1 MATLIIQPGA
11 SLHGE
16 TSIPGDKSISHRA
29 LMLGGIAQG
38 TSQIKG
44 WLPAGDTTATLNCMR
59 ALGVDIKQHSETS
72 LTITGGVLRQPSAPL
87 DMVNAGTGIRLL
99 AGILVGQPFESVL
112 DGSEQ
117 LRRRPMKRIT
127 DPLRQMGAD
136 ISDDDGRAPLTI
148 RPAQL
153 HGITFE
159 QQVAS
164 AQVKSCVL
172 LAGLFAD
179 GPTVVIESG
188 PGRDHT
194 ERMLRA
200 MGADISVNGGTI
212 TLQAGA
218 HLKACDFTVP
228 GDFSSAAFLLAA
240 GIIVPESN
248 ITLTG
253 VNTNETRTGLLDVLS
268 AMGASVILDREREE
282 GGEPVADLIVQAQP
296 ISGTEV
302 GGEDVV
308 RMIDE
313 FPVLMV
319 TATQASGSTR
329 VRDAAELRVK
339 ETDRIAIMA
348 GELRKMGGQIEEHVD
363 GFALDGGQSLHGA
376 TVDSH
381 DDHRIGM
388 SLAIAALVAEGE
400 TRIEDAGCI
409 HDSFPGFEDVL
420 KKLGANLLWQN

>member
-1 MATLIIQPGA
+1 
-11 SLHGE
+11 
-16 TSIPGDKSISHRA
+16 
-29 LMLGGIAQG
+29 
-38 TSQIKG
+38 
-44 WLPAGDTTATLNCMR
+44 
-59 ALGVDIKQHSETS
+59 
-72 LTITGGVLRQPSAPL
+72 
-87 DMVNAGTGIRLL
+87 
-99 AGILVGQPFESVL
+99 
-112 DGSEQ
+112 
-117 LRRRPMKRIT
+117 
-127 DPLRQMGAD
+127 MGAD
-136 ISDDDGRAPLTI
+136 IRDDDGGAPLTI

-253 VNTNETRTGLLDVLS
+253 VNTNQTRTGLLDVLS

-296 ISGTEV
+296 IRGTEV

-319 TATQASGSTR
+319 AATQASGSTR

-348 GELRKMGGQIEEHVD
+348 GELRKMGAQVEEHDD

-388 SLAIAALVAEGE
+388 SLAIAALVADGE

-420 KKLGANLLWQN
+420 KKLGATLLWQN